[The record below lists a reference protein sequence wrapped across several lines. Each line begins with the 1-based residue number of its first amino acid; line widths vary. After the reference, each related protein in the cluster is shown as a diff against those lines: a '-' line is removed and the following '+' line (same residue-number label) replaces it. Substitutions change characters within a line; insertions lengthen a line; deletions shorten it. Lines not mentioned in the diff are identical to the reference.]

1 MKSSKFIILGVFLL
15 MTLINLAL
23 VFSLRDTNSAENLTF
38 SQKTL
43 DFSREFSVTIDS
55 DYLRNNLE
63 PAYEQ

>member
-63 PAYEQ
+63 PAYEH

>member
-1 MKSSKFIILGVFLL
+1 MKISKFMVLGIFSFITLVNLFL
-15 MTLINLAL
+15 I
-23 VFSLRDTNSAENLTF
+23 FSLRDANSSENLTF

-43 DFSREFSVTIDS
+43 DFSREFSVTIDL